1 MMLSCRV
8 CLGVFVCMV
17 AGRAGGMVI
26 LCDEGGLRLV
36 TTENQRRMNMT
47 YQHAVAAA
55 VVAERRPQFE
65 TGDLIGQPGDGR
77 RQLAA
82 AAAEAPFSPTSA
94 VPGAPSSAPPP
105 SVRPPRPMVQRDK
118 AAQAVRLCNRGLL
131 QMQSGKFNEA
141 TEAFDQAMKLNPGD
155 GRAVML
161 RGVIEARQGQHS
173 KALPFYNRALELDPG
188 LVEAYQSRGLSL
200 MKLEQLPEAISDFTK
215 AVALNPKFEE
225 GFVRRGLAYGRIG
238 EYAKSVADNTAA
250 IALNPKNPLSYNNR
264 AAAYTAM
271 GDKAKAAAD
280 LEMSKKLEAE
290 AKSKAKKK

>member
-1 MMLSCRV
+1 MKLLRRACLMISV
-8 CLGVFVCMV
+8 CAA
-17 AGRAGGMVI
+17 AGRAAGMVI
-26 LCDEGGLRLV
+26 LCDEGGLKVV
-36 TTENQRRMNMT
+36 TTENQRRMHMT

-55 VVAERRPQFE
+55 VVAEKRPQFE
-65 TGDLIGQPGDGR
+65 TGDLIGQPVDVQR
-77 RQLAA
+77 PLSSPAA
-82 AAAEAPFSPTSA
+82 VPFS
-94 VPGAPSSAPPP
+94 PGAPSASPPP
-105 SVRPPRPMVQRDK
+105 AARPARPTVQRDK

-173 KALPFYNRALELDPG
+173 KALPYYNKALELDPG
-188 LVEAYQSRGLSL
+188 SVEGYQSRGLTL
-200 MKLEQLPEAISDFTK
+200 MKLDQLPEAIEDFSK
-215 AVALNPKFEE
+215 AVSLNPKFEE

-264 AAAYTAM
+264 AAAYTAL
-271 GDKAKAAAD
+271 GENAKAAAD
-280 LEMSKKLEAE
+280 LETSKKLEAE
-290 AKSKAKKK
+290 ARSKAKK